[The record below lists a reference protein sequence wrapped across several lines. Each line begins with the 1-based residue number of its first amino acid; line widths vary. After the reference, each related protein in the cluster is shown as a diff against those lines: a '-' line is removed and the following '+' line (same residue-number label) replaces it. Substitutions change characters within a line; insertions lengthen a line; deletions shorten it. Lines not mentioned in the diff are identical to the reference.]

1 MGGRL
6 CNNGNNYWIID
17 PPSAVKSE
25 KNRVKFGKTLC
36 RVNSVE
42 KICPFVALKMFL
54 VIENH
59 FGGAVER
66 GDLAKVCKFWSILCK
81 IRDGWLRAGRAL

>member
-1 MGGRL
+1 M
-6 CNNGNNYWIID
+6 ID

-25 KNRVKFGKTLC
+25 KNRVEFGGKIASNSGKSLC
-36 RVNSVE
+36 RVNSAENV
-42 KICPFVALKMFL
+42 CPFALKMFL

-59 FGGAVER
+59 FGGAFEG
-66 GDLAKVCKFWSILCK
+66 GDLAKVCKFRSILCK

>member
-25 KNRVKFGKTLC
+25 RNRVKFEKTLC

-42 KICPFVALKMFL
+42 KICPFRS
-54 VIENH
+54 ENV
-59 FGGAVER
+59 FG
-66 GDLAKVCKFWSILCK
+66 D
-81 IRDGWLRAGRAL
+81 

>member
-17 PPSAVKSE
+17 PPSAVKSGT
-25 KNRVKFGKTLC
+25 NRVKFGKTLC

-42 KICPFVALKMFL
+42 KYALFALKMFL
-54 VIENH
+54 VIEDH
-59 FGGAVER
+59 FGGAFEG
-66 GDLAKVCKFWSILCK
+66 GDLAIVCKCWFNFVQNT
-81 IRDGWLRAGRAL
+81 

>member
-42 KICPFVALKMFL
+42 KICPFCSENVL

-59 FGGAVER
+59 FGGAFEG
-66 GDLAKVCKFWSILCK
+66 GDLAIVMQILVNFVQNT
-81 IRDGWLRAGRAL
+81 